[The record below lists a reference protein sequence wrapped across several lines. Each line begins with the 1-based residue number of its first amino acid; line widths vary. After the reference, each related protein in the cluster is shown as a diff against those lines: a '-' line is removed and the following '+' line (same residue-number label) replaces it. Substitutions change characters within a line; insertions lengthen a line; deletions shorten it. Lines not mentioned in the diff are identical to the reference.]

1 MEVIPF
7 LAKPYPQNGTQ
18 IVAVTF
24 NSRLQFQF
32 VVIAANQDGRFFRY
46 LGYVRSNCSLTAKDD
61 RSCLSQHDGQ
71 TEVPTVC
78 VRKVVALMSFYS
90 L

>member
-7 LAKPYPQNGTQ
+7 LYPQNGTQ

-32 VVIAANQDGRFFRY
+32 VVIPQTKMAAFFRY
-46 LGYVRSNCSLTAKDD
+46 LGYVRSNCSVTAKDD
-61 RSCLSQHDGQ
+61 CSCLLQHDGQ

-78 VRKVVALMSFYS
+78 VRKVVALMSFYT